1 MRCGCW
7 GGQDIAAHRLHEQQ
21 VLDSERLL
29 RELSDKPPVRIAH
42 LDHERFYSFVNSELL
57 HHLERDKSEVI
68 GRARAAFLLDADET
82 QMATRA
88 SVALAGRAQQFEFE
102 APW

>member
-21 VLDSERLL
+21 VLDNERFL
-29 RELSDKPPVRIAH
+29 RELTDRLPVRIAH
-42 LDHERFYSFVNSELL
+42 MNHERLYSFVNSELL
-57 HHLERDKSEVI
+57 HHLERDKSVVI

-88 SVALAGRAQQFEFE
+88 SVALAGRAQRFEFE